1 MNFSCITRTTFEIEF
16 DSRQMIF
23 KESLSPSCVLG
34 DDDDDSTE
42 STFYEE
48 DCTSLVLDDDYF
60 DDESSASTCS
70 NNSSSSSS
78 SSLSSSSSSGSSSSC
93 SSESSVPMAPS
104 RRAVTS
110 RFGDEDSIVLAR
122 ARSQPPASP
131 DQERDQEE
139 MTVSLLL
146 EGLTIEFE
154 LPLKPL
160 EGENGLFYPAAAA
173 A

>member
-60 DDESSASTCS
+60 DDDSSASTCS
-70 NNSSSSSS
+70 SNSSNSSSSSS
-78 SSLSSSSSSGSSSSC
+78 C
-93 SSESSVPMAPS
+93 SRESSVPMAPS

-122 ARSQPPASP
+122 ARSQPQASP